1 MGTSHA
7 QYVNPS
13 LVLLAGQGAA
23 APSQLRVCQLRAG
36 GKVKRQSLKK
46 VQTRFVACSSKQIIL
61 VSEPCGQV
69 LVLLVGSFSA
79 RFVCIA
85 CILLRILIIPRA
97 KEALTTGFRAS
108 SVLRVKEGMCIP
120 RAGPRTLANTTRAA
134 SSCLVSSFEYSCDT
148 LCIGVL
154 FLKQNLQVPETT
166 GREKF

>member
-120 RAGPRTLANTTRAA
+120 IESEGGHVHTSCGSENTRKYH
-134 SSCLVSSFEYSCDT
+134 SSGEFLF
-148 LCIGVL
+148 GVL
-154 FLKQNLQVPETT
+154 F
-166 GREKF
+166 RI